1 MPCCSWPVFRK
12 RCRAGSSL
20 ALVLTGLLLSGCG
33 MADNDTSDRSGAEGG
48 TPKETAFG
56 IPYAGVA
63 TTDDVVA
70 AVKNV
75 SSQIHDFAGVPG
87 KASEPGPG
95 VGECQDR
102 DPDTYFQVYHP
113 WNFMPSSGADNETA
127 MANFKEKLSGGG
139 WVLKD
144 SYIDNS
150 PNKNLNLVADNDS
163 KNVSVW
169 IVGYSKRATPSIGIE
184 VVSACYQIPE
194 GQTVDHY

>member
-1 MPCCSWPVFRK
+1 
-12 RCRAGSSL
+12 
-20 ALVLTGLLLSGCG
+20 
-33 MADNDTSDRSGAEGG
+33 MADNDTTDPSSTDGGAV
-48 TPKETAFG
+48 KETAAG
-56 IPYAGVA
+56 PPYAGIA
-63 TTDDVVA
+63 TTSEVVA

-95 VGECQDR
+95 VSDCQGR
-102 DPDTYFQVYHP
+102 DPERYYQVYHP
-113 WNFMPSSGADNETA
+113 WNFSPRVGTDNEIA
-127 MANFKEKLSGGG
+127 MANFKKRLTGGG

-163 KNVSVW
+163 KKVSVW
-169 IVGYSKRATPSIGIE
+169 IVEYSRNTVPSIGIN
-184 VVSACYQIPE
+184 VRSACYQVPE